1 MRASRQFSEGRDRDD
16 DDPAC
21 NGDAVDYMAGFRHFL
36 PEDFGPDNAFKI
48 DGKSPHGDT
57 GGVERLRQLMARLAK
72 RMDFDFDW
80 PGGAVE
86 QGLEAWENPEIPSG
100 YTYLLQL
107 VAHDIVSTSL
117 SIAVLEGATT
127 GLRNARSGALRLDTI
142 YDGGP
147 AVCPIAYQPDDAGGI
162 SRTALRLGPMKNA
175 PGLLRDLARMP
186 PPCSDAIVRDGLT
199 EVAVADPR
207 NDDHAIIAQLTVLFH
222 LAHNSILKLL
232 PAAAEGPAA
241 DSVLEAEYKRFLC
254 ARGALTLIY
263 RQIIR
268 NDLLEKILH
277 PAVYAFYSK
286 QSAGFE
292 FLDKGASGLAGDAR
306 IPVEFSHAAFRFGHA
321 MARPKYQ
328 FNDQARG
335 EFFLSD
341 VLLRNSVQSPDAMPQ
356 ERNWIIR
363 WSRFFKFKDELS
375 PNLSR
380 RIGPQFLPDYM
391 KPELFPQ
398 IDHTGRAGLAY
409 RDLLAGGILD
419 VWSVP
424 KLIEIVEHRRTEL
437 FRQSSLLSGAG
448 YREALGDYLRAHND
462 VVNFSDADIRA
473 LVDDPPLAFFV
484 LWEAATDPKTRGLK
498 LGLLGSVI
506 VAEVMYAA
514 LTRDPVLGEAD
525 HDDIDDALTE
535 LARRSFGDQPTG
547 MDALKGIDTMEKLI
561 RFVAEN
567 NVPGNTDPS
576 FI

>member
-1 MRASRQFSEGRDRDD
+1 MRASRQLSEVQDPHVDD
-16 DDPAC
+16 AAR
-21 NGDAVDYMAGFRHFL
+21 NGDAVEAMAGFRHFL
-36 PEDFGPDNAFKI
+36 PDDFGPDNAFKI
-48 DGKSPHGDT
+48 DGKSPLSEP

-80 PGGAVE
+80 PGGAAG
-86 QGLEAWENPEIPSG
+86 QGPEAWENPEIPSG

-117 SIAVLEGATT
+117 SIAVLEGTTT
-127 GLRNARSGALRLDTI
+127 GVRNARSGPLRLDTI

-147 AVCPIAYQPDDAGGI
+147 AVCPIAYQPDAAGGI

-186 PPCSDAIVRDGLT
+186 PPCSDAIGRDGLT

-232 PAAAEGPAA
+232 PAAAEGPTA

-268 NDLLEKILH
+268 EDLLEKILH
-277 PAVYAFYSK
+277 PAVYALYSEPP
-286 QSAGFE
+286 AGFE
-292 FLDKGASGLAGDAR
+292 FLDKGAAGLAGDAR

-328 FNDQARG
+328 FNDQAQG

-341 VLLRNSVQSPDAMPQ
+341 VLLRNSAQSPEEMPQ

-363 WSRFFKFKDELS
+363 WSRFFKFEGERS

-398 IDHTGRAGLAY
+398 IDDTGRAGLAY

-424 KLIEIVEHRRTEL
+424 KLIEIVKNRRPEL
-437 FRQSSLLSGAG
+437 FRQSCLLNGAD
-448 YREALGDYLRAHND
+448 YRKALGDYFRAHND
-462 VVNFSDADIRA
+462 VVKFNDADIDM

-484 LWEAATDPKTRGLK
+484 LWEAGADPQTRGLK

-506 VAEVMYAA
+506 VAEVIYAA

-525 HDDIDDALTE
+525 QDSIDDALTS
-535 LARRSFGDQPTG
+535 LVRRSFGDQPNSV
-547 MDALKGIDTMEKLI
+547 DALKGIDTMEKLI
-561 RFVAEN
+561 RFVARN
-567 NVPGNTDPS
+567 NVLANTDPS